1 MLDFLKAH
9 IFEPAVDKM
18 KPKPSSSKYRP
29 SFAEEQTL
37 VKRGCRLIAGIDE
50 VGRGPLA
57 GPVMAAAV
65 ILPLG
70 IETDWLHLV
79 NDSKQLTAE
88 TREHLFP
95 LICKAAIAFGIG
107 EVSAEAI
114 DKHGITRATK
124 MAMKAAIAKLHPKPD
139 ALLIDFVRLP
149 DINLPQRCIIK
160 GDCKSISIA
169 CASIIAKVTRDRLMI
184 ELDKTYP
191 GYGFARHKGYAT
203 KEHLES
209 IERLGACPI
218 HRMCFSPFR
227 LELDLGNI

>member
-1 MLDFLKAH
+1 
-9 IFEPAVDKM
+9 M
-18 KPKPSSSKYRP
+18 KPKSRSNIKYRP
-29 SFAEEQTL
+29 SFDEERKLAKQ
-37 VKRGCRLIAGIDE
+37 GCRLIAGIDE

-65 ILPLG
+65 ILPLD
-70 IETDWLHLV
+70 IDTEWLHLV

-88 TREHLFP
+88 TREQLFP
-95 LICKAAIAFGIG
+95 LICESAIAFGIG
-107 EVSAEAI
+107 EVSAETI
-114 DKHGITRATK
+114 DKHGIARATK
-124 MAMKAAIAKLHPKPD
+124 MAMKAAISKLDPKPD

-149 DINLPQRCIIK
+149 EINLPQRCIIK

-169 CASIIAKVTRDRLMI
+169 CASIIAKVTRDRLMV
-184 ELDKTYP
+184 ELDKMYP
-191 GYGFARHKGYAT
+191 GYGFAGHKGYAT
-203 KEHLES
+203 KKHLQS

>member
-1 MLDFLKAH
+1 
-9 IFEPAVDKM
+9 M
-18 KPKPSSSKYRP
+18 KTKSSKTVYHP
-29 SFAEEQTL
+29 SFAEEQVL
-37 VKRGCRLIAGIDE
+37 VKRGCHLIAGIDE

-65 ILPLG
+65 ILPLDLDT
-70 IETDWLHLV
+70 EWLHLV

-88 TREHLFP
+88 TRERLFP
-95 LICKAAIAFGIG
+95 LICESAIAFGIG

-114 DKHGITRATK
+114 DEHGIAGATK
-124 MAMKAAIAKLHPKPD
+124 MAMRQAVSNLDTPPD

-149 DINLPQRCIIK
+149 EINLPQRCIPK

-169 CASIIAKVTRDRLMI
+169 CASIIAKVMRDRLMV

-191 GYGFARHKGYAT
+191 GYGFAGHKGYAT
-203 KEHLES
+203 REHLVS

-218 HRMCFSPFR
+218 HRKCFSPFR
-227 LELDLGNI
+227 RELDLENI

>member
-1 MLDFLKAH
+1 
-9 IFEPAVDKM
+9 M
-18 KPKPSSSKYRP
+18 KTKPHSTKFRP
-29 SFAEEQTL
+29 SFAEEQAL

-65 ILPLG
+65 ILPLDLDT
-70 IETDWLHLV
+70 EWLHLV
-79 NDSKQLTAE
+79 NDSKQLSAE
-88 TREHLFP
+88 TRERLFP
-95 LICKAAIAFGIG
+95 LICEAAIAFGIG

-114 DKHGITRATK
+114 DEHGIARATK
-124 MAMKAAIAKLHPKPD
+124 MAMRQAVRNLDTQPD

-149 DINLPQRCIIK
+149 EINLPQRCIPK

-169 CASIIAKVTRDRLMI
+169 CASIIAKVTRDRLMV

-191 GYGFARHKGYAT
+191 GYGFAGHKGYAT

-218 HRMCFSPFR
+218 HRKCFSPFKPT
-227 LELDLGNI
+227 LDLGNL

>member
-1 MLDFLKAH
+1 MPSLALRNRSNFKSV
-9 IFEPAVDKM
+9 EM
-18 KPKPSSSKYRP
+18 KPKSKNNTKYRP
-29 SFAEEQTL
+29 SFAEEQAL

-65 ILPLG
+65 ILPLDLDT
-70 IETDWLHLV
+70 EWLHLV
-79 NDSKQLTAE
+79 NDSKQLSAE
-88 TREHLFP
+88 TRERLFS
-95 LICKAAIAFGIG
+95 LICEAAIAFGIG

-114 DKHGITRATK
+114 DEHGIGRATK
-124 MAMKAAIAKLHPKPD
+124 MAMKAAIGKLDPKPD

-149 DINLPQRCIIK
+149 EINLPQRCIPK
-160 GDCKSISIA
+160 GDCRSISIA
-169 CASIIAKVTRDRLMI
+169 CASIVAKVTRDRLMV

-191 GYGFARHKGYAT
+191 GYGFAGHKGYAT

-227 LELDLGNI
+227 LELDLR

>member
-1 MLDFLKAH
+1 
-9 IFEPAVDKM
+9 M
-18 KPKPSSSKYRP
+18 KTKSSKTVYHP
-29 SFAEEQTL
+29 SFAEEQVL
-37 VKRGCRLIAGIDE
+37 VKRGCHLIAGIDE

-65 ILPLG
+65 ILPLDLDT
-70 IETDWLHLV
+70 EWLHLV

-88 TREHLFP
+88 TRERLFP
-95 LICKAAIAFGIG
+95 LICESAIAFGIG

-114 DKHGITRATK
+114 DEHGIAGATK
-124 MAMKAAIAKLHPKPD
+124 MAMRQAVSNLDTPPD

-149 DINLPQRCIIK
+149 EINLPQRCIPK

-169 CASIIAKVTRDRLMI
+169 CASIIAKVMRDRLMV

-191 GYGFARHKGYAT
+191 GYGFAGHKGYAT
-203 KEHLES
+203 REHLES

-218 HRMCFSPFR
+218 HRECFSPFR
-227 LELDLGNI
+227 LELDLGNL

>member
-1 MLDFLKAH
+1 
-9 IFEPAVDKM
+9 M
-18 KPKPSSSKYRP
+18 KTKSSKTVYHP
-29 SFAEEQTL
+29 SFAEEQVL
-37 VKRGCRLIAGIDE
+37 VKRGCHLIAGIDE

-65 ILPLG
+65 ILPLDLDT
-70 IETDWLHLV
+70 EWLHLV

-88 TREHLFP
+88 TRERLFP
-95 LICKAAIAFGIG
+95 LICESAIAFGIG

-114 DKHGITRATK
+114 DKHGIARATK
-124 MAMKAAIAKLHPKPD
+124 MAMKAAIGKLHPKPD

-149 DINLPQRCIIK
+149 EINLPQRCIPK

-169 CASIIAKVTRDRLMI
+169 CASIIAKVTRDRLMV

-191 GYGFARHKGYAT
+191 GYGFAGHKGYAT
-203 KEHLES
+203 REHLES

-218 HRMCFSPFR
+218 HRKCFSPFR
-227 LELDLGNI
+227 LELDLGNL

>member
-1 MLDFLKAH
+1 
-9 IFEPAVDKM
+9 M
-18 KPKPSSSKYRP
+18 KPRSKRNTKYRP
-29 SFAEEQTL
+29 SFAEEQAL
-37 VKRGCRLIAGIDE
+37 AKRGCRLIAGIDE

-65 ILPLG
+65 ILPIDLDT
-70 IETDWLHLV
+70 EWLHLV

-88 TREHLFP
+88 TREQLFP
-95 LICKAAIAFGIG
+95 LIYEAAIAVGIG

-114 DKHGITRATK
+114 DEHGIARATK
-124 MAMKAAIAKLHPKPD
+124 MAMKSAISKLDPKPD

-149 DINLPQRCIIK
+149 EINLPQRCIIK

-169 CASIIAKVTRDRLMI
+169 CASIIAKVTRDRLMV
-184 ELDKTYP
+184 ELDNMYP
-191 GYGFARHKGYAT
+191 GYGFAAHKGYAT
-203 KEHLES
+203 KKHLEN

>member
-1 MLDFLKAH
+1 
-9 IFEPAVDKM
+9 M
-18 KPKPSSSKYRP
+18 KTKSSKAVYHP

-65 ILPLG
+65 ILPLDLDT
-70 IETDWLHLV
+70 EWLHLV

-88 TREHLFP
+88 TRERLFP
-95 LICKAAIAFGIG
+95 LICESAIAFGIG

-114 DKHGITRATK
+114 DEHGIAGATK
-124 MAMKAAIAKLHPKPD
+124 MAMRQAVSNLDTPPD

-149 DINLPQRCIIK
+149 EINLPQRCIPK

-169 CASIIAKVTRDRLMI
+169 CASIIAKVMRDRLMV

-191 GYGFARHKGYAT
+191 GYGFAGHKGYAT
-203 KEHLES
+203 REHLES

-218 HRMCFSPFR
+218 HRKCFSPFR